1 MPLDPQV
8 QQLIDQMA
16 ALDAPPLEQQSV
28 ETARTTMAAMVGLAA
43 APDVAEVSD
52 FTVDTSLGPVPVRLY
67 RPPSSEADAPLP
79 LLVWF
84 HGGGWVIGDLT
95 TADPTARDLCVQSGG
110 LVASVDYPLAPEHPF
125 PAGPEACF
133 EVTRWLVDHA
143 ADFGADARRVGVGGD
158 SAGGNLAAVT
168 AILARERGGPDL
180 LFQLLVYPVTDCLGS
195 YPSVKDNGD
204 GYLLTS
210 DAMLWFGH
218 HYLPDGTDPKD
229 PMVSPI
235 YTPELSELPPALV
248 ITAEFDPL
256 RDEGEAYGKLMEQ
269 AGVAVTTSR
278 YDGMI
283 HGFFS
288 MTVLLDAAR
297 TAMAEAAAA
306 VKLALAE

>member
-8 QQLIDQMA
+8 QLLLDQMA
-16 ALDAPPLEQQSV
+16 ALEAPPLEEQSV
-28 ETARTTMAAMVGLAA
+28 ETARTTMVAMVGLAV
-43 APDVAEVSD
+43 APEVEAVSD
-52 FTVDTSLGPVPVRLY
+52 LQVETSRGPVTVRLY
-67 RPPSSEADAPLP
+67 RPPAPASGPLP

-84 HGGGWVIGDLT
+84 HGGGWVIGDLA
-95 TADPTARDLCVQSGG
+95 TADPTARDLCVQSGV

-133 EVTRWLVDHA
+133 EVTKWLAGHA
-143 ADFGADARRVGVGGD
+143 AEIGADGARIAVGGD

-168 AILARERGGPDL
+168 AVAARDRGGPDL

-195 YPSVKDNGD
+195 YPSVKDNGE
-204 GYLLTS
+204 GYLLTN
-210 DAMLWFGH
+210 DAMVWFGH
-218 HYLPDGTDPKD
+218 HYLPEGTDPKD
-229 PMVSPI
+229 PMASPI
-235 YTPELSELPPALV
+235 YTPELSDLPSALV

-278 YDGMI
+278 YDGMV

-288 MTVLLDAAR
+288 MTVLLDAGR
-297 TAMAEAAAA
+297 TAVAEAAAA
-306 VKLALAE
+306 VKRALAE